1 MKILIAGATGFV
13 GKELVRQCHEA
24 KISVH
29 YLTTGK
35 PKILQQEHYRGF
47 YWNPKKNE
55 IDSAAFDGVTAIVNL
70 AGATVAKRWTPTY
83 KKIILESRIKGT
95 QILFD
100 TLQKIEHEV
109 TQYIS
114 ASGISIYPTST
125 HQLYTEEDLQV
136 SDSFLGKVTAEWE
149 AEANQFQTLNIKVAK
164 LRTGIVLGNE
174 EGALPKIAKPIKM
187 GVGALLGRGDQWQS
201 WIHIKDIAGIYLL
214 LLTNQCSG
222 VFNGVGP
229 SPVTHKKM
237 IQIIADYLHKRLWLP
252 KIPGFMIKLLLG
264 EMGTLVLESQ
274 LVSAQKIIEAGYHFH
289 YVNLEKAIEDLL

>member
-1 MKILIAGATGFV
+1 MRILIAGATGLI

-29 YLTTGK
+29 YLTTSK

-47 YWNPKKNE
+47 YWNPEKNE
-55 IDSAAFDGVTAIVNL
+55 IDSAAFDGITAIVNL

-83 KKIILESRIKGT
+83 KKIILESRIKAA
-95 QILFD
+95 QILYGS
-100 TLQKIEHEV
+100 LQKIKHEV

-114 ASGISIYPTST
+114 ASGISIYPSST
-125 HQLYTEEDLQV
+125 QHLYNEEESQV
-136 SDSFLGKVTAEWE
+136 SDSFLAKVTVDWE
-149 AEANQFQTLNIKVAK
+149 AAANQFETLNIKVAK
-164 LRTGIVLGNE
+164 LRTGIVLGSE

-237 IQIIADYLHKRLWLP
+237 IQIIADHLHKRLWLP